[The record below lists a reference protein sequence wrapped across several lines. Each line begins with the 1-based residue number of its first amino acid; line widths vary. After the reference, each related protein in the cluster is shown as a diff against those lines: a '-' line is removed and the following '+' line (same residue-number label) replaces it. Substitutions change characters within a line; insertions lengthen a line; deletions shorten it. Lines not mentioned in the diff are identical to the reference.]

1 VGGATDGPGRDAD
14 AVVAFVRA
22 LVTPPWPPDAEAAE
36 RMLAALGVHPTG
48 EVAAHPPDS
57 ELRALTGGPDAVDHL
72 GYGTHRGEVTS
83 VGFYLARHGGPHDP
97 DVRRDHDDL
106 VAALSASFGPSR
118 PAFDDQASPVLWGVG
133 ELEVGV
139 QAFDRVDSSVMLWI
153 EHRERSARQERA
165 AEEAVEAE
173 RP

>member
-1 VGGATDGPGRDAD
+1 
-14 AVVAFVRA
+14 
-22 LVTPPWPPDAEAAE
+22 
-36 RMLAALGVHPTG
+36 
-48 EVAAHPPDS
+48 
-57 ELRALTGGPDAVDHL
+57 
-72 GYGTHRGEVTS
+72 
-83 VGFYLARHGGPHDP
+83 
-97 DVRRDHDDL
+97 
-106 VAALSASFGPSR
+106 
-118 PAFDDQASPVLWGVG
+118 VLWGVG